1 MDGYDI
7 LLCLTEFQ
15 PALNLAK
22 ARLVIHKQDNIDL
35 SGIDASF
42 SKKSSDQ
49 AFFTTY
55 INSLTFHGKA
65 DELHFRKGVLSG
77 DTNGDKVADF
87 ELFITLVGATNLV
100 SAVFIL

>member
-1 MDGYDI
+1 M
-7 LLCLTEFQ
+7 
-15 PALNLAK
+15 
-22 ARLVIHKQDNIDL
+22 

-55 INSLTFHGKA
+55 INSLTFQGKA
-65 DELHFRKGVLSG
+65 GELHFSKGVLSG

-87 ELFITLVGATNLV
+87 ERSITLVGVTNL
-100 SAVFIL
+100 ANLDYIL